1 MIRACYKRT
10 LFLLP
15 CFLDSRTLLRAVPW
29 ISLFQCNMQCFALHC
44 GSLESIVSPWPTYWT
59 VIKKSSPPRT
69 LVEASMDTYW
79 SSRQSY
85 HLVSKSSCDRQLC
98 YHKLC
103 LLCGRGLK
111 GTNEEHQKK
120 TKPEKNLLELTTKN
134 SPWELSNW
142 HLCTNLK
149 QQKHACKVSPLF
161 VFLAGVKI
169 LMVRFKRIRSLQ
181 LVLYMS
187 WYLLYLWWC
196 FVLLL
201 VFALQIFSIIM
212 KVRDRVMKTNGIC
225 NCF

>member
-1 MIRACYKRT
+1 MLSWQQDTFESYSLDLTISMQYAMLCFT
-10 LFLLP
+10 LWLTWKHCQSLASI
-15 CFLDSRTLLRAVPW
+15 LD
-29 ISLFQCNMQCFALHC
+29 CD
-44 GSLESIVSPWPTYWT
+44 
-59 VIKKSSPPRT
+59 KKSPPPRT

-79 SSRQSY
+79 SSRQNY

-111 GTNEEHQKK
+111 GTNEEHHKK

-134 SPWELSNW
+134 SPWKLSNW
-142 HLCTNLK
+142 HLCSNLK

-161 VFLAGVKI
+161 VSLAGVKI

-212 KVRDRVMKTNGIC
+212 QVRDRVMKTNGIC